1 MGETD
6 MSTQKSETPKS
17 DQVKA
22 AMMHGDWSLQGF
34 VEHLQQMELLLRDAM
49 EYVEHSKACPIAR
62 GIEDTACDC
71 GLDDVQ
77 RQWRKLNGEVRQAG
91 PDDSK

>member
-1 MGETD
+1 
-6 MSTQKSETPKS
+6 MSTQKSETPLT
-17 DQVKA
+17 DA
-22 AMMHGDWSLQGF
+22 AEIGYRDKQRVPSGF
-34 VEHLQQMELLLRDAM
+34 ARNLELLLRDAM

-77 RQWRKLNGEVRQAG
+77 RQWRKLNGEVSDR
-91 PDDSK
+91 PR